1 MESPQEENAMYAARR
16 KDEKIKQSCEISC
29 TYCNKK
35 NEWCAYILYHDPY
48 EMHTDWT

>member
-29 TYCNKK
+29 PYL
-35 NEWCAYILYHDPY
+35 LYHVPY